1 MGGDLRVR
9 SAPGAGS
16 AFTVTLRRVADAAG
30 RPGERGTR
38 DERRA
43 DDRRDGGDRRHDP
56 AGAAAD

>member
-1 MGGDLRVR
+1 VR
-9 SAPGAGS
+9 SAPGEGS
-16 AFTVTLRRVADAAG
+16 TFTVTLRRVADAAG